1 MNSRITVCAGSAE
14 ITQHSALSM
23 LENELGEIGGK
34 LSEIA
39 QRCEAIA
46 NRALGEEPTREI
58 PNAKE
63 GQLYQGKLGEL
74 CELLYGI
81 EDRIQEI
88 DRAVTRLG
96 RIA

>member
-1 MNSRITVCAGSAE
+1 MTNRITMNAGSAE
-14 ITQHSALSM
+14 ITQRSALSM

-34 LSEIA
+34 LGEIA

-58 PNAKE
+58 RNAKE
-63 GQLYQGKLGEL
+63 APLYQGQLGEL
-74 CELLYGI
+74 CELLHAI
-81 EDRIQEI
+81 EDRTQEI
-88 DRAVTRLG
+88 DQAVTRLA